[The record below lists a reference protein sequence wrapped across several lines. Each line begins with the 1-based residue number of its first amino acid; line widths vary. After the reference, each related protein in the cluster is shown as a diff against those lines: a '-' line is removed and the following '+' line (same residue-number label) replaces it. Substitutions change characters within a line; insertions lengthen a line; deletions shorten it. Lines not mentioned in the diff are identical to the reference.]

1 VKSHKQLFP
10 QVCTVENVMAAARA
24 AMQGK
29 LSGSSA
35 ARFHTR
41 WETHAITL
49 AEELR
54 SGTWQPGRY
63 TYFDIHEPKLRRVAA
78 APFRDRVVHHALVRV
93 LEPIFEPKFIE
104 DSFAC
109 RKGKGTHAGVRRCAQ
124 FARRFPHVLKC
135 DLRRYFPSIDHAL
148 LLQRIG
154 RTIADPQVMA
164 LVRRILATH
173 EDGHR
178 MEWGEDLFDCQ
189 VRRHGLPIG
198 NLTSQFFA
206 NIHLDGFDHFVKQ
219 ELGVKGYVRYVDD
232 FLIFAGSREQARA
245 LGREAREYLRRL
257 RLESHPDK
265 YRLCR
270 TTREGADFCGFVCY
284 ANGRIRVRGASVRR
298 YVKRYRLLRRTGT
311 LEEIKASV
319 RSWIGHVSH
328 ADSWRLRAALLGGRK
343 RARHS
348 A

>member
-1 VKSHKQLFP
+1 MKSHKHLFP
-10 QVCTVENVMAAARA
+10 QVCAVENVMAAARA

-35 ARFHTR
+35 ARFHAR
-41 WETHAITL
+41 WETHAVTL
-49 AEELR
+49 AQQLA
-54 SGTWQPGRY
+54 SGTWKPGKY

-104 DSFAC
+104 DSYAC
-109 RKGKGTHAGVRRCAQ
+109 RRGKGTHAGVRRCAQ
-124 FARRFPHVLKC
+124 FARRFPYVLKC
-135 DLRRYFPSIDHAL
+135 DIRRYFPSIDHAL

-164 LVRRILATH
+164 LIRQILDTH
-173 EDGHR
+173 EDGR
-178 MEWGEDLFDCQ
+178 RTEWGEELFDCR

-219 ELGVKGYVRYVDD
+219 ERRVKGYLRYVDD
-232 FLIFAGSREQARA
+232 FLIFAESREQARA
-245 LGREAREYLRRL
+245 WGREARAYLAERRM
-257 RLESHPDK
+257 EIHPDK
-265 YRLCR
+265 YRLSR
-270 TTREGADFCGFVCY
+270 TDREGADFCGFVCY
-284 ANGRIRVRGASVRR
+284 ANGRTRVRGASVRR
-298 YVKRYRLLRRTGT
+298 YVKRLERVKRNGT
-311 LEEIKASV
+311 LADIKSSV
-319 RSWIGHVSH
+319 MSWIGHVAH
-328 ADSWRLRAALLGGRK
+328 ADSWRLRAAVLGGR
-343 RARHS
+343 RRVRHP